1 MPSRKN
7 NVAEPSREEA
17 VDSDS
22 ATNPAT
28 TQSSPAS
35 SNADAIPDT
44 HLASSAES
52 RSNGNGI
59 AWAQSRYDDVV
70 MQYQVDLQC
79 TQARINATY
88 TKLKKQADEE
98 RQQHW
103 LQAYREF
110 AQALGAQAYA
120 GPHVEEANAA
130 LQRLS
135 QAMMSLQDTQACQ
148 KASREAA
155 SELTRRIAEADG
167 AQDAADQARQAYSD
181 YLSQLAHIWERSE
194 ARREVEQAQ
203 HDYQYKL
210 ANAYDVANQR
220 YADAQQRYLDA
231 IKDILNDDT
240 AHKRIESELQPM
252 RDELTR
258 MLERAQRQC
267 LDATIEGLRAY
278 ASTLGQSD
286 TAAAPA

>member
-1 MPSRKN
+1 MPSRKS
-7 NVAEPSREEA
+7 NVVESSREEA
-17 VDSDS
+17 VDS
-22 ATNPAT
+22 NPAT
-28 TQSSPAS
+28 TEPSAAS
-35 SNADAIPDT
+35 SNAVAGPDT
-44 HLASSAES
+44 DLTSSTGA
-52 RSNGNGI
+52 RSGSNGI

-98 RQQHW
+98 HQQRW
-103 LQAYREF
+103 LEAYREF
-110 AQALGAQAYA
+110 AQTLVAQAYA

-135 QAMMSLQDTQACQ
+135 QATASLQDTQDCQ
-148 KASREAA
+148 KASQEAA

-167 AQDAADQARQAYSD
+167 AHDATDQTRQAYCD
-181 YLSQLAHIWERSE
+181 YLAQLAHIWERSE

-203 HDYQYKL
+203 HDYQNKL
-210 ANAYDVANQR
+210 ASACDVANQR
-220 YADAQQRYLDA
+220 YIDAQQRYLDA

-240 AHKRIESELQPM
+240 AHKRIESELHPM
-252 RDELTR
+252 HDELAR

-278 ASTLGQSD
+278 ASTLGRSE
-286 TAAAPA
+286 AAAPA